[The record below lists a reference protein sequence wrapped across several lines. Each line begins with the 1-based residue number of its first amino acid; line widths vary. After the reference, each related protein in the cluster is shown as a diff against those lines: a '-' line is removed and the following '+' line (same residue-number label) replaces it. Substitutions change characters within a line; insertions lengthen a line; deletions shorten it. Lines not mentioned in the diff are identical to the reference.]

1 MVNGCIAPAEIQEGD
16 LVAYL
21 EGAASTEVVTHIAR
35 CPACAAE
42 VEALRLTGFLLQ
54 QALNQAG
61 CPVEEPPAKGRPR
74 RKSSPASRVSP
85 GRTWSTGLGL
95 NWQPLGLA
103 LALVVVLLALP
114 VGLYVIRHQIPPA
127 TPQAI
132 REQVTTVA
140 VTVEETAEIIKE
152 VTTQVTQPN
161 AAAVEQNIHDS
172 LPTGRVIIE
181 EMVEIAPPRSLRQK
195 IEREFQGQT
204 EELAVY
210 SAVAGDTAP
219 EDRQVVNAGSQAYAI
234 WTAHRSGQTELYFV
248 RSADGG
254 ETWSNNVQIN
264 RGVDRVYSPNLAV
277 DTAHNHLYVIWRS
290 GYRAS
295 ANMYLARSMDNGQT
309 WSTRVRVEG
318 AIGHI
323 FNPNLAVDDNGSLYV
338 TWQNREQANF
348 SIYFIQSGD
357 GGETWSDIM
366 RVARVAG

>member
-1 MVNGCIAPAEIQEGD
+1 MGNGCIAPAEIQAGD

-42 VEALRLTGFLLQ
+42 VEELRLTDFLLQ
-54 QALNQAG
+54 QALNQAD
-61 CPVEEPPAKGRPR
+61 CLVEEPSQQ
-74 RKSSPASRVSP
+74 KSGPPTRVST
-85 GRTWSTGLGL
+85 GRTWLTYLDL
-95 NWQPLGLA
+95 NWQPVGLA

-114 VGLYVIRHQIPPA
+114 LGLYVIRGQLPQA

-152 VTTQVTQPN
+152 VATKVTRPN
-161 AAAVEQNIHDS
+161 NTEVEQNIYDM
-172 LPTGRVIIE
+172 PTGRVIVE

-195 IEREFQGQT
+195 IEREFQGHT

-210 SAVAGDTAP
+210 SAPAGNTATQ
-219 EDRQVVNAGSQAYAI
+219 DRQVVNADGQAYAI
-234 WTAHRSGQTELYFV
+234 WTAYRSGQTELYFV
-248 RSADGG
+248 RSTDGG

-264 RGVDRVYSPNLAV
+264 RGVDRVYSPSLAV
-277 DTAHNHLYVIWRS
+277 DTANNHLYVVWRS
-290 GYRAS
+290 GYRDS
-295 ANMYLARSMDNGQT
+295 ANMYLARSVDNGQT
-309 WSTRVRVEG
+309 WSRRVRVSG

-348 SIYFIQSGD
+348 SIYFIQSVD

-366 RVARVAG
+366 RVARVGG